1 MKILALSS
9 WRELLHGVPE
19 GSILGL
25 LLFNIFLC
33 DLFHFLEVTDIA
45 SYADDTT
52 PYYANSTKELI
63 ITKLEESFSI
73 LFKWFNNDY
82 MKVNIGKSHPLMFGN
97 KNAIAHAIAITT
109 SSSNRYVPYIEQYVS
124 HNTQRRF
131 CTKDYPL

>member
-45 SYADDTT
+45 SYADATT

-73 LFKWFNNDY
+73 LFNLFNNDY
-82 MKVNIGKSHPLMFGN
+82 MKVNIDKSHPLMFGN
-97 KNAIAHAIAITT
+97 KNAIAITA

-124 HNTQRRF
+124 HNTQRSF

>member
-9 WRELLHGVPE
+9 WRELLHGIPE

-73 LFKWFNNDY
+73 LFNLFNNDY
-82 MKVNIGKSHPLMFGN
+82 MKVNIDKSHPLMFGN
-97 KNAIAHAIAITT
+97 KNAIAITA

-124 HNTQRRF
+124 HNTQRSF

>member
-19 GSILGL
+19 GSVLGL
-25 LLFNIFLC
+25 LLFNTFLC

-52 PYYANSTKELI
+52 PYYASSTKELI

-82 MKVNIGKSHPLMFGN
+82 MKVNIDKSHPVMFGN
-97 KNAIAHAIAITT
+97 KNAIAITT
-109 SSSNRYVPYIEQYVS
+109 SSSNRYVPYIEKYVS

-131 CTKDYPL
+131 CTKDYPI